1 MFWYYRLLLS
11 RASRTGLHGDDE
23 RPPARHHL
31 LSASLFIVWT
41 FSVNR
46 TWFKDTSDTFGGVRP
61 FIGLGSQSVSQCE
74 SVDTCLGDAQPV
86 KSDPPRLGL
95 YCQVSLDS
103 FSWIQL
109 EIHFI
114 YSRYSHSKKT
124 HVYIRLS
131 FILIVL
137 PRLRLNLFPLRAQ
150 QAELKTRHES
160 TCILFLFHV

>member
-1 MFWYYRLLLS
+1 MMLCSDIIGYCC

-86 KSDPPRLGL
+86 KSDAPRLGL

-109 EIHFI
+109 EIHCI
-114 YSRYSHSKKT
+114 YSRYSHSK
-124 HVYIRLS
+124 
-131 FILIVL
+131 
-137 PRLRLNLFPLRAQ
+137 N
-150 QAELKTRHES
+150 
-160 TCILFLFHV
+160 TCIYSIIFYSNCPSSSSS